1 MIENAT
7 GTSCSLLRLRH
18 DRDLG
23 RTRATYHQ
31 VKLSIII
38 KVTDD
43 GGIFTSFDVPLA
55 GAPVTIPRSINDKGQ
70 IAGFYTDITSTY
82 FGFVASFK

>member
-1 MIENAT
+1 
-7 GTSCSLLRLRH
+7 
-18 DRDLG
+18 
-23 RTRATYHQ
+23 
-31 VKLSIII
+31 
-38 KVTDD
+38 
-43 GGIFTSFDVPLA
+43 LA

>member
-1 MIENAT
+1 MVGAYGT
-7 GTSCSLLRLRH
+7 GGFVQGFDIFHGFL
-18 DRDLG
+18 
-23 RTRATYHQ
+23 Y
-31 VKLSIII
+31 
-38 KVTDD
+38 D
-43 GGIFTSFDVPLA
+43 GGILTSFDVPLA